1 MQTIFRTFY
10 EVTKDNSKWYSQE
23 YVEDLKRENQSLKSE
38 NNYLKE
44 HIKKRGQDNVSIQS
58 KKEMV

>member
-44 HIKKRGQDNVSIQS
+44 HIRKAGTR
-58 KKEMV
+58 

>member
-23 YVEDLKRENQSLKSE
+23 YVEDLKRENQILKSE

-44 HIKKRGQDNVSIQS
+44 HIKQMGKAR
-58 KKEMV
+58 